1 MNATPEKDATTQS
14 RAGARAAVATAWVF
28 LLVAGIAEWGWPV
41 GLKLG
46 WSDAGAQ
53 WGWIALAL
61 VSMALSGWLLLL
73 AQRTLPMGTAY
84 AVWTGIGAVGTFL
97 IGIAVFGD
105 SAALVRFVC
114 VGLIVAGILGLKLVS
129 R

>member
-1 MNATPEKDATTQS
+1 MK
-14 RAGARAAVATAWVF
+14 TAWIF

-46 WSDAGAQ
+46 WGEAGAQ
-53 WGWIALAL
+53 WAWIAFAILC
-61 VSMALSGWLLLL
+61 MGISGWLLFL
-73 AQRTLPMGTAY
+73 AQRKLPMGTAY

-105 SAALVRFVC
+105 SAAIARFLC
-114 VGLIVAGILGLKLVS
+114 VGLIVGGILGLKFITK
-129 R
+129 